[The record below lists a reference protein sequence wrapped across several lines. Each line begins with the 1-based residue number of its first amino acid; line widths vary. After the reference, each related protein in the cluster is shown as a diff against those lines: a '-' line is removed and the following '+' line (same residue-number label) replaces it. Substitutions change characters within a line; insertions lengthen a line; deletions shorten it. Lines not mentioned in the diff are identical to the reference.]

1 MKRAV
6 IVLLSLAGVGA
17 SVWALVAATGDPP
30 LQDQRPAAII
40 LQAPPGFTVEPLGSV
55 SFRSAAAS
63 LAAKGGARTGVRFTD
78 GGDLVL
84 LLADRPVDRLVEM
97 RAARNG
103 TIVERFWPQGVDR
116 RLAWAAQHGKLS
128 VPGLPRPT
136 GKNLY
141 H

>member
-6 IVLLSLAGVGA
+6 IAFLCLAGLGA

-30 LQDQRPAAII
+30 LRDQRPAAII
-40 LQAPPGFTVEPLGSV
+40 LQAPPGFTVEPLGSA
-55 SFRSAAAS
+55 SLRSAAAS
-63 LAAKGGARTGVRFTD
+63 LAAIAGVRTGVRFTD

-84 LLADRPVDRLVEM
+84 LLADRSADRLVEM

-116 RLAWAAQHGKLS
+116 RLAWAAEHGELF

>member
-1 MKRAV
+1 MKRALIV
-6 IVLLSLAGVGA
+6 ILCLAGLGA
-17 SVWALVAATGDPP
+17 SVWALVTATGAPTP
-30 LQDQRPAAII
+30 RHERPAAII
-40 LQAPPGFTVEPLGSV
+40 LRAPDGFTVEALGSTGL
-55 SFRSAAAS
+55 RQAAAS
-63 LAAKGGARTGVRFTD
+63 LAAKRGLRTGVRFSD

-84 LLADRPVDRLVEM
+84 LLADRQSDRVVEM

-116 RLAWAAQHGKLS
+116 RLEWAADHGELS
-128 VPGLPRPT
+128 APGLPRPT